1 MSRTEQPEHW
11 AYELKERT
19 VRLLRLLNALPP
31 AYLSRL
37 AERYLRRPDQ
47 PGPAGEHVLQY
58 LVSGTLDERRSDDG
72 SSTKHRPDSADS
84 SEPKKRKPVVVGQA
98 DFFYR
103 AQYRSTCSPTMGA
116 FAATARQVFATSS
129 TEPRGHLWWRH
140 RETVTA
146 ILPRHAEGQ
155 IRPILMLNDESV
167 AVAVL
172 VPRSG
177 NAAVDSEIEAW
188 LHDGAAIPAH
198 LAESIRGEEQLGE
211 SGIAK
216 TRARDHLGGV
226 CELINAAR
234 QTGWLALLAL
244 HPFDPDAMGLH
255 ITLFGVASVSSDRLA
270 QEYGL
275 SDTDLATHR
284 EQAQVENAILGYLVG
299 GTAEVFTQC
308 SQNLFVKQIANEPTD
323 DLEDAIELNTSPV
336 DLATLFA
343 NQFETIQATVD
354 ATGLPGASPRNGQ
367 VGRAVL
373 LGMRRGRTYILIPYH
388 PGNAIHG
395 HAAKL
400 WSNRYASI
408 SVSDD
413 HTLHRRVTIMGKSW
427 VASHERIRREFP
439 AVSRSVTHPDGGTE
453 ATVSDP
459 VYWFVTRADTVT
471 WERGALPAY
480 ILGEGREVCSINA
493 GGEGRHT
500 KKPKYFDT
508 ASLPTYDVA
517 QQHHR
522 ESAGRAIDREGKARA
537 VWLESLAPALAA
549 REEHFA
555 SAGID

>member
-1 MSRTEQPEHW
+1 
-11 AYELKERT
+11 
-19 VRLLRLLNALPP
+19 

-58 LVSGTLDERRSDDG
+58 LVSGTLDERRADDG
-72 SSTKHRPDSADS
+72 SATKRRPDSADS

-188 LHDGAAIPAH
+188 LHDGAHIPAH
-198 LAESIRGEEQLGE
+198 LAESIRGEEQLSE

-216 TRARDHLGGV
+216 TRARDHLGSV

-255 ITLFGVASVSSDRLA
+255 ITLFGVESVSSDRLA

-275 SDTDLATHR
+275 SDTDLAPHR

-323 DLEDAIELNTSPV
+323 DLEDAIELNTGPV
-336 DLATLFA
+336 ELATLFA
-343 NQFETIQATVD
+343 NQFESIQATVD
-354 ATGLPGASPRNGQ
+354 ASGLPGASPRNGQ

-373 LGMRRGRTYILIPYH
+373 LGSRRGRTYILIPYH

-427 VASHERIRREFP
+427 VASHERITREFP
-439 AVSRSVTHPDGGTE
+439 AVSRSITHPDGGTE

-517 QQHHR
+517 KQHHR
-522 ESAGRAIDREGKARA
+522 ESAGRATDREGKARA
-537 VWLESLAPALAA
+537 LWLESLAPALAA
-549 REEHFA
+549 REEHFE